1 MWLITLNAEFK
12 KKDMFEHHLKWMLG
26 LDATKKL

>member
-12 KKDMFEHHLKWMLG
+12 KKDMFEHHLKWMLD